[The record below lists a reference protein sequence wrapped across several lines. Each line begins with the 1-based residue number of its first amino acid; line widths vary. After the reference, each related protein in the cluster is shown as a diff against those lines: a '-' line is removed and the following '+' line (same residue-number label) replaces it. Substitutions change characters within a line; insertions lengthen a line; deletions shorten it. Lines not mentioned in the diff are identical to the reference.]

1 MDRFRETTVSTTNSN
16 AGRTRSED
24 LHILD
29 FILPRTFVFEDA
41 RIYGIPRAHNEN
53 SGEWKLARWQLHHDF
68 RLEDPF
74 PTIVRFKFSRQFH
87 SRILLPAW
95 EQIRNTDGN
104 GSGSSV
110 DPRLLGILSIALHS
124 SSSF

>member
-41 RIYGIPRAHNEN
+41 RIYGIPRAHNGN

-74 PTIVRFKFSRQFH
+74 PTIVSNFLANFIRVSFSPLGNKFETQMEMVQDHR
-87 SRILLPAW
+87 
-95 EQIRNTDGN
+95 
-104 GSGSSV
+104 
-110 DPRLLGILSIALHS
+110 
-124 SSSF
+124 